1 MKKVWYFEVFN
12 SDTNQWDSVESP
24 KSNKGQQ
31 RLMYDKRYM
40 GKRVRFGFKTVSQQ
54 EADCFAIVNNKR
66 LTIPKKSDTMYF

>member
-12 SDTNQWDSVESP
+12 TDTNKWDSVESP

-40 GKRVRFGFKTVSQQ
+40 GKRLRFGFRNLPVTVS
-54 EADCFAIVNNKR
+54 
-66 LTIPKKSDTMYF
+66 